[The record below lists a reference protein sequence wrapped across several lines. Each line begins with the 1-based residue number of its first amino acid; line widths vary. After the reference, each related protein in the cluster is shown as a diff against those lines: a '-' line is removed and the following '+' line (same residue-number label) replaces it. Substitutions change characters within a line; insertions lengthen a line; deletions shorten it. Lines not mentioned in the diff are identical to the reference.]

1 MRNALIIC
9 KLGGGTDGGENT
21 YEYIELT
28 RPEGWEGED
37 FTGEVVTP
45 LLMLVALF
53 GKVEFNGSMAIMPPY
68 MFGVQSL
75 IPIAIAY
82 DPNMLV
88 RVGETDFLKVSEV
101 LQMYGIPDL
110 PRITKE
116 QFYTL
121 E

>member
-1 MRNALIIC
+1 
-9 KLGGGTDGGENT
+9 LGGGTDGGENT

-28 RPEGWEGED
+28 KPEGYEGED
-37 FTGEVVTP
+37 FFGEVVTP
-45 LLMLVALF
+45 LVMLGALL
-53 GKVEFNGSMAIMPPY
+53 GKVEFNGSMVIMTPY
-68 MFGVQSL
+68 MLAIQSL

-88 RVGETDFLKVSEV
+88 QAGETDLKKVSEIF
-101 LQMYGIPDL
+101 QMFGLPDL
-110 PRITKE
+110 PRLTKE